1 MAPSPGTPVG
11 GERPC
16 RRRSDSPRSPRAA
29 AAVAAVGDGAGPSS
43 LPMEVDNVRGRVY
56 CPVTT
61 CPCSD
66 AARAPGWQSVATMR
80 DHVDAHLSGALQ
92 GDIPA
97 TWLQTHGRQRCP
109 VCGLSVSTRHGA
121 HPTCRPTAEPPQP
134 QLGVHV
140 LQEPVPLYH
149 PLMTSK
155 RAKPEPCGTSPRQP
169 DICGVKPSPAD

>member
-121 HPTCRPTAEPPQP
+121 HPTCRPTA
-134 QLGVHV
+134 
-140 LQEPVPLYH
+140 
-149 PLMTSK
+149 
-155 RAKPEPCGTSPRQP
+155 RAATAPAGGPRAAGAGATLP
-169 DICGVKPSPAD
+169 SFDDIQAGQTRTLRHIPKAARHLWGQAFTR